1 MVKLNN
7 GTSMPMLGLGVYDM
21 YQKQAEQAVE
31 TAIEIGYRLIDTA
44 SMYENEVEIGNGI
57 KNSGIDR
64 AELFI
69 TSKLNNTD
77 HGYEEALKA
86 FDKSLQLL
94 GQDYVDLYLI
104 HWPIK
109 AGRAESWKALEK
121 IYTEGRAKAIGV
133 ANYTLPFLNELKQYS
148 NIQPA
153 VNQIEF
159 TPWLFQKET
168 FEYCKEAGIQLQS
181 YSPITRG
188 IKFSDERLMGLCE
201 KYQKT
206 PAQII
211 LNWNLQ
217 LGVST
222 IPKSVQ
228 KQRLQENFD
237 AANFNLDAKD
247 VIFMNTF
254 NDGFRICDD
263 PIIFL

>member
-1 MVKLNN
+1 
-7 GTSMPMLGLGVYDM
+7 MPMLGLGVYDM

-121 IYTEGRAKAIGV
+121 IYSEGRAKAIGV
-133 ANYTLPFLNELKQYS
+133 ANYTLPFLNELKQYILTNSKRPSQTDS
-148 NIQPA
+148 NSHNKKLA
-153 VNQIEF
+153 KWLHKQIY
-159 TPWLFQKET
+159 L
-168 FEYCKEAGIQLQS
+168 Y
-181 YSPITRG
+181 
-188 IKFSDERLMGLCE
+188 
-201 KYQKT
+201 
-206 PAQII
+206 
-211 LNWNLQ
+211 
-217 LGVST
+217 
-222 IPKSVQ
+222 
-228 KQRLQENFD
+228 
-237 AANFNLDAKD
+237 ANN
-247 VIFMNTF
+247 V
-254 NDGFRICDD
+254 
-263 PIIFL
+263 

>member
-1 MVKLNN
+1 
-7 GTSMPMLGLGVYDM
+7 MPMLGLGVYDM

-44 SMYENEVEIGNGI
+44 SMYENEVEIGKGI

-168 FEYCKEAGIQLQS
+168 FEYCKKAGIQLQS

-237 AANFNLDAKD
+237 ASNFTLDIQD
-247 VIFMNTF
+247 VLFMNTF

>member
-1 MVKLNN
+1 
-7 GTSMPMLGLGVYDM
+7 MPMLGLGVYDM

-64 AELFI
+64 PELFI

-121 IYTEGRAKAIGV
+121 VYTEGRAKAIGV

-237 AANFNLDAKD
+237 AANFNLDAQD